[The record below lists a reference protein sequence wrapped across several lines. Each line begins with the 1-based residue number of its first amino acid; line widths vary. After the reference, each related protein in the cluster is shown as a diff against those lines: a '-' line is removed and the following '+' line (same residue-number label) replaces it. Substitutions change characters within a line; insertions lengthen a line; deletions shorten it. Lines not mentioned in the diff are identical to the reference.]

1 MKKTALVFPGQ
12 GAQTVG
18 MGIQLFESSKAA
30 RDHFESADS
39 ALDIELSKLIFDGPI
54 EELTRSNNAQPAI
67 LTVSIACL
75 RALEEYL
82 GEIMNRVSILAGH
95 SLGEY
100 SALVA
105 SNSLSLDNALSLVR
119 RRGELMQ
126 IASEKTPGVM
136 VALIGIDFESAKD
149 LCSQTGAEIANVNS
163 PMQVVLGGSKSAIEQ
178 ATLIAKDYG
187 VRRAIQLEVAGA
199 FHTSMM
205 ASAQIEL
212 AKELEKIEIA
222 EAEIPVVSNSSAEL
236 IKHPESIREE
246 LKIQTCSTV
255 LWNQSVLLM
264 AENGIEQLVELGP
277 SNTLSG
283 LTKRISPEIEAI
295 SIQDLDTIKL
305 LARSDFMNV
314 EN

>member
-18 MGIQLFESSKAA
+18 MGKQLFESSKAA
-30 RDHFESADS
+30 RDVFESADS